1 MITLHH
7 LEYSQS
13 FRILWLLEELGVEYK
28 LELYERDP
36 KTFLAPAQYKALSP
50 IGTAPVISDGDLV
63 LSESN
68 AIVDYIL
75 DKYPDNKLRPAAGS
89 THRARY
95 LFWLHAGQGS
105 VTPLLLMNMIF
116 GVISKRAPFFVK
128 PIIRPILSL
137 ALDSFATPRMKKIL
151 QKAEADLEQAPWFG
165 GDTLSAADI
174 VLSYTLLA
182 TNERG
187 YITQDHPHCK
197 EWLKRIETLPSF
209 QSARKKDG
217 KPSVIFSV
225 PN

>member
-1 MITLHH
+1 
-7 LEYSQS
+7 
-13 FRILWLLEELGVEYK
+13 
-28 LELYERDP
+28 
-36 KTFLAPAQYKALSP
+36 
-50 IGTAPVISDGDLV
+50 
-63 LSESN
+63 
-68 AIVDYIL
+68 
-75 DKYPDNKLRPAAGS
+75 
-89 THRARY
+89 
-95 LFWLHAGQGS
+95 
-105 VTPLLLMNMIF
+105 
-116 GVISKRAPFFVK
+116 
-128 PIIRPILSL
+128 
-137 ALDSFATPRMKKIL
+137 MKKIL